1 MVTVHIKPHHFMDI
15 IKLHGA
21 GIEEFVPDINM
32 GHDFYK
38 VANKIMRDPSLKLI
52 LTVEG
57 DDICLPCKKY
67 KNCCQ
72 DQISH
77 IPGFKSKDDYNKL
90 LDRRII
96 ELYHLQEEYYEARSL
111 CALYYESSEL
121 IYEIWKEET
130 AEAVDKRYA
139 LFVKG
144 AEAYLN
150 KFHF

>member
-1 MVTVHIKPHHFMDI
+1 METVHIKPHHFMDI

-38 VANKIMRDPSLKLI
+38 VVNKIMCDPSLKLV
-52 LTVEG
+52 LTMEG
-57 DDICLPCKKY
+57 DDICLPCKKC
-67 KNCCQ
+67 KTCCQ

-96 ELYHLQEEYYEARSL
+96 ELYHLQEEYYE
-111 CALYYESSEL
+111 SSEL

-144 AEAYLN
+144 AEAYLH
-150 KFHF
+150 KYCF